1 MANEKDCENFLRDL
15 MVHVN
20 EMIDTYERDNNIML
34 VFDMELDLSYDRTM
48 SFKVKQNGEV

>member
-1 MANEKDCENFLRDL
+1 MASEKDCENFLREL

-48 SFKVKQNGEV
+48 GFKLKQNEEV